1 MVGGRVP
8 YTPVILVEVE
18 MRGVAGLQATR
29 LLCLVGCGTHG
40 SFSSSPQGHS
50 EPKIAPDAKQ
60 LIGGRLLM
68 PQARE
73 GIVSTT
79 DMISHP
85 MAASATLGWIL
96 VIDRCGQCG
105 TVPDSP

>member
-1 MVGGRVP
+1 
-8 YTPVILVEVE
+8 
-18 MRGVAGLQATR
+18 
-29 LLCLVGCGTHG
+29 
-40 SFSSSPQGHS
+40 
-50 EPKIAPDAKQ
+50 
-60 LIGGRLLM
+60 M

-85 MAASATLGWIL
+85 LAASATLGWIL